1 VVAYSGFE
9 RTTSQRAFGV
19 FQEMIRQFVDVLQRD
34 WDTHIA
40 LLEFA
45 YINTVNDST
54 GQTPFYVASDQR
66 PPTLYDALR
75 QAPSV
80 QDAEVNTAAKYF
92 VSVTVNGP
100 INLDVNFFTREDP
113 IGVRVPTYNCNDTC
127 IALSGRV
134 QRHL

>member
-19 FQEMIRQFVDVLQRD
+19 FQEMIRLFVDVLQRD
-34 WDTHIA
+34 WDMHIA

-54 GQTPFYVASDQR
+54 GQTPFYVASGQH

-92 VSVTVNGP
+92 VSVTMNGP

-113 IGVRVPTYNCNDTC
+113 IGSFKFMVDNITSSPM
-127 IALSGRV
+127 S
-134 QRHL
+134 